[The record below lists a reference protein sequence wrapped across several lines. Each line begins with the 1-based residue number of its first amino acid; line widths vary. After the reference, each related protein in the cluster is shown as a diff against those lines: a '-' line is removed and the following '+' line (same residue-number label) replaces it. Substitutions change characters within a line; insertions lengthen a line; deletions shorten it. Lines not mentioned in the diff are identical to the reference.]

1 MGGGATGLGVAL
13 DAAAHSLAHPET
25 LPSARVLQ
33 AVRAQPNGS
42 FVAFVRG
49 RSKDIRQAMLAMPL
63 SNELQGRYEAMAD
76 ASVVEQK
83 TAEDSDEVDFDHY
96 LQNYLSAASA

>member
-1 MGGGATGLGVAL
+1 
-13 DAAAHSLAHPET
+13 
-25 LPSARVLQ
+25 
-33 AVRAQPNGS
+33 
-42 FVAFVRG
+42 VAFVRG

-63 SNELQGRYEAMAD
+63 SNELQGRYAAMAD